1 MNTMSGKKNEII
13 PGFYKAY
20 SPDELANHQED
31 FTSYSVEMDKGN
43 YKEIYEYEYEN
54 DSLLYDEK
62 NNKYI
67 AKTSIEPIL
76 YMGDQPVVFRNM
88 QSNEKYYY
96 DPNSGSLVSY
106 DDSNNKKA
114 VPELIN
120 SIDYKNPLN
129 VKEKLFDKRA
139 DCNTNTNSFDDEE
152 IQEEEEEIIEKPK
165 PKNISESV
173 KQVMNKLDTTGFS
186 KSFILSL
193 IHELGSK
200 ELKVKFIEDE
210 RDDLTDNDFDKLN
223 ELVNHTHAPNHKH
236 NNNNNDTNNDN
247 DTNNNNDNDK
257 IIEEEESESE
267 IEPEN
272 KIYTNYS
279 PVTTTTTTTTKPPCP
294 KIENIQCPNGSK
306 VVYDANN
313 CPKIECIRKIKYV
326 SIDSY
331 DIPLNTK
338 IILYIVSISIIV
350 GFFVL
355 LFNKNFVRF

>member
-1 MNTMSGKKNEII
+1 MNNTCNMCDNQEKKNEVI
-13 PGFYKAY
+13 PGFCEAY
-20 SPDELANHQED
+20 SPSELANCQEG
-31 FTSYSVEMDKGN
+31 FTSYSVEMDKGE

-54 DSLLYDEK
+54 DSLLYDNK

-106 DDSNNKKA
+106 DDSKNKKT

-120 SIDYKNPLN
+120 SIDYKNALN
-129 VKEKLFDKRA
+129 VKEKLFDKKNE
-139 DCNTNTNSFDDEE
+139 CSNNNNNNINNNNSTYKEE
-152 IQEEEEEIIEKPK
+152 IPEEEEEEEISK

-210 RDDLTDNDFDKLN
+210 RDELTDNDFDKLN
-223 ELVNHTHAPNHKH
+223 ELANHTHAPNHTH
-236 NNNNNDTNNDN
+236 NND
-247 DTNNNNDNDK
+247 DK
-257 IIEEEESESE
+257 IIEEEEAETE
-267 IEPEN
+267 TETETEPQN
-272 KIYTNYS
+272 KIYNNYS
-279 PVTTTTTTTTKPPCP
+279 PVTTTTTTTKPPCP
-294 KIENIQCPNGSK
+294 KLENIQCPNGTK
-306 VVYDANN
+306 IVYDANN

-338 IILYIVSISIIV
+338 IILYILSISIIV
-350 GFFVL
+350 GFSVL